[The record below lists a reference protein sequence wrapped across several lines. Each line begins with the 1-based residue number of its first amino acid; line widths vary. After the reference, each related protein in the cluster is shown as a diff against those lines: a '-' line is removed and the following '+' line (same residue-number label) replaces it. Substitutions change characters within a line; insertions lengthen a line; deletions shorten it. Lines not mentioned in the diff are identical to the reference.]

1 MRLPLKDLYTLKKF
15 SNRVAH
21 PSHRK
26 ALIRGYGDLDQYTRA
41 LKATQTTNKIID
53 EKHT

>member
-15 SNRVAH
+15 RNRVAH

-26 ALIRGYGDLDQYTRA
+26 SLIRGYGDLDQYTRA
-41 LKATQTTNKIID
+41 LKAIQTTHKIID
-53 EKHT
+53 KPT